1 MNISIREMSQ
11 IIHWQISQNMSA
23 DFLHGIFQEMLDRI
37 DIDNDSSDATNR
49 NLDKK
54 RDLPKEISFLE

>member
-1 MNISIREMSQ
+1 MSQ
-11 IIHWQISQNMSA
+11 IIHWQISKNMST
-23 DFLHGIFQEMLDRI
+23 DFLHGIFQEMIDRI

>member
-1 MNISIREMSQ
+1 MNISIKEMPP

-54 RDLPKEISFLE
+54 KRPPEGDLFS

>member
-1 MNISIREMSQ
+1 
-11 IIHWQISQNMSA
+11 
-23 DFLHGIFQEMLDRI
+23 MLDRI

-54 RDLPKEISFLE
+54 RDLPKGISFLE